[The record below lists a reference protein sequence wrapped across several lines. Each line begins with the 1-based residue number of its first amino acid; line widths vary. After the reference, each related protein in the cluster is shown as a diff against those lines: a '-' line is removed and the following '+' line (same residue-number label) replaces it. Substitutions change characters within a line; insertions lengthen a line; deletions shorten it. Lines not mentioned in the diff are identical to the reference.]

1 MADSSSSSLSSSSSM
16 STTGSSPIKKA
27 SAAYASHIRSEV
39 EKVLE
44 PKIEVVNV
52 DDFWKSLGYSKKEF
66 PYADQHV
73 KNAGIHTMEHMNDKV
88 FSGCLNKL
96 SAHVH
101 TLLRLGPDEEI
112 QFFVTPNTTPKDH
125 PTGTLCRPDIIA
137 TTQRGEIHWTGI
149 EATVEVHSSGRTEEG
164 AGLQAASY
172 SIFLLQARPDL
183 LAVQGF
189 CVTKSGI
196 ILTIASSSGVTKTKA
211 LNMSVSANRVL
222 LYAFVTRLYEPDP
235 NMVDP
240 SIKRR
245 WDDTA
250 PQPHYVFD
258 ITLTPADGD
267 PVVCSGYRTVYA
279 RESLGQRAH
288 IFVNEI
294 NPTSFRGAAIPVI
307 KDAYC
312 DLNCRFTEDAIIKH
326 IHHEGDIPGI
336 VRVAYAELV
345 CYEGPDRRVIV
356 RDGRQ
361 KTRLCLTEFGR
372 SIMECKTVKDVLI
385 VMYDQLESTRVM
397 HRNRNVIHRDISIGN
412 IMFRDLPVPPP
423 SEDCTVETVS
433 GANTDS
439 DSETKDPPAV
449 FCGGTYLLGETDDPR
464 FTKNLLIDLERAEVL
479 TQKLDDLRMPRTGTV
494 RFMAR
499 SIRGGRVLGDS
510 DIPLLF
516 KSPPEIS
523 ETLLTRYGGILPD
536 RVKRFACKTSK
547 HSPDYTENPSGTI
560 ARHALRHDA
569 ESVFWVLV
577 WWAVCA
583 APAGKASSEVHQ
595 DLWRN
600 LTGNDRDFRPT
611 RIVESELDP
620 SYDALRNL
628 INPMASYLI
637 HDLHWATETPFNH
650 PEFLHESFQRLILN
664 FLVDNKDE
672 DFMVLPTSGK
682 PRESKQLAHYGEP
695 VRSRQQHLLDTSS
708 AGGSSLKRPA
718 SSQGELERA
727 AKKSAGSVASGFVGV
742 MTRLRKSKR
751 G

>member
-1 MADSSSSSLSSSSSM
+1 M
-16 STTGSSPIKKA
+16 STTGLSPIKKA

-44 PKIEVVNV
+44 PKIELVNV
-52 DDFWKSLGYSKKEF
+52 DDFWKSLGYSSKEF
-66 PYADQHV
+66 PYADRHV
-73 KNAGIHTMEHMNDKV
+73 KTAGIDTMEAMNEKV
-88 FSGCLNKL
+88 FSGCLSKL
-96 SAHVH
+96 SAHVR
-101 TLLRLGPDEEI
+101 TLLRLGPEKEI
-112 QFFVTPNTTPKDH
+112 QFFDTPNLIPKDH
-125 PTGTLCRPDIIA
+125 PTGTICRPDIIA

-149 EATVEVHSSGRTEEG
+149 EATVEVHSYGRTEEG

-172 SIFLLQARPDL
+172 SILLLQARPDL
-183 LAVQGF
+183 LAGQGF

-196 ILTIASSSGVTKTKA
+196 MLIFASSSGVTMTEA
-211 LNMSVSANRVL
+211 LNMSVAANRVL
-222 LYAFVTRLYEPDP
+222 LYAFITRLYEPDP

-250 PQPHYVFD
+250 PKPHYVFD
-258 ITLTPADGD
+258 ITLTPGDGD

-288 IFVNEI
+288 IFINEA

-312 DLNCRFTEDAIIKH
+312 DQNTRFTEDEIIKR
-326 IHHEGDIPGI
+326 IHREGDVPGI

-345 CYEGPDRRVIV
+345 CYGGPDRTVIV

-412 IMFRDLPVPPP
+412 IMFRDLPVVPPP
-423 SEDCTVETVS
+423 LADRTVETVS
-433 GANTDS
+433 DANSDF
-439 DSETKDPPAV
+439 DSETKEPPAI
-449 FCGGTYLLGETDDPR
+449 FCGCTYLLGETDDRR
-464 FTKNLLIDLERAEVL
+464 FTKNLLIDLERSEVL
-479 TQKLDDLRMPRTGTV
+479 NEKQDALRLPRTGTV
-494 RFMAR
+494 QFMAR
-499 SIRGGRVLGDS
+499 AIREGRLIGDHAM
-510 DIPLLF
+510 IPLF

-523 ETLLTRYGGILPD
+523 GTLLTRYRGVLPD
-536 RVKRFACKTSK
+536 RVKRFACETRTY
-547 HSPDYTENPSGTI
+547 SPGLVEKPSNTT

-569 ESVFWVLV
+569 ESVYWVLV

-583 APAGKASSEVHQ
+583 APAGANNSSVASK
-595 DLWRN
+595 LWTN
-600 LTGNDRDFRPT
+600 LTDNLSDDRPPRVRDGN
-611 RIVESELDP
+611 LDP
-620 SYDALRNL
+620 SYAALQSLLNSL
-628 INPMASYLI
+628 GDYLAY
-637 HDLHWATETPFNH
+637 DLHWANEAPFNH
-650 PEFLHESFQRLILN
+650 PEFLHEAFQRLILN

-672 DFMVLPTSGK
+672 AFMLLPTAGK
-682 PRESKQLAHYGEP
+682 PRECEKQVHYAAPG
-695 VRSRQQHLLDTSS
+695 RSRHQHLMNTSS

-718 SSQGELERA
+718 SSQDELERK
-727 AKKSAGSVASGFVGV
+727 AKKATGSITSSSVGV
-742 MTRLRKSKR
+742 TTRLQSLQKSKR